1 MPVLFA
7 DAQTLRPV
15 TTNQSR
21 PEGRGFNPIILMN
34 GVFVAWGRRIKPGA
48 KLGVVD
54 NIDVA
59 PTMAA
64 MLAENLPGAD
74 GRVLREI
81 FDAKQQ

>member
-1 MPVLFA
+1 
-7 DAQTLRPV
+7 
-15 TTNQSR
+15 
-21 PEGRGFNPIILMN
+21 MN